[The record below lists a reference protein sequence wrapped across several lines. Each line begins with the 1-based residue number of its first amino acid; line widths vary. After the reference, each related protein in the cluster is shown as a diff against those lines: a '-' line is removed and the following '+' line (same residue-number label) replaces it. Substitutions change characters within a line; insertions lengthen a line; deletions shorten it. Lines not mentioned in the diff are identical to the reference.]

1 MLCALARNVF
11 RPSPSVRQGEVATTS
26 ISGAVMLE
34 CVGRAKDRAV
44 EVDRLVQAAAD
55 AASAAK

>member
-1 MLCALARNVF
+1 
-11 RPSPSVRQGEVATTS
+11 VRQGEVATTS
-26 ISGAVMLE
+26 ISGTVMLE

-55 AASAAK
+55 AATATK